1 MRAVSRGVRLSNQCE
16 FEWAGDSSLSHHP
29 RTATP
34 HLCVGNSHIVSP
46 GPHATTARSSPV
58 SSQAALC
65 GHHFGEEMAREFHFN
80 HSKSM
85 DELAVMAMVKSEPG
99 IYPSTL
105 VYPTNTAAYDA
116 AATLSH
122 LHATSMT
129 HT

>member
-1 MRAVSRGVRLSNQCE
+1 
-16 FEWAGDSSLSHHP
+16 DSSLGHHP

-46 GPHATTARSSPV
+46 GPHAATTRSSPA
-58 SSQAALC
+58 SSQAAIC
-65 GHHFGEEMAREFHFN
+65 GHHFGDEMAREFHFN

-122 LHATSMT
+122 LHATTMT